1 MIKILYCGSS
11 SACFEL
17 DGDAPYYSRESYRV
31 LVDGEE
37 LLSSQNTNVFSLFGL
52 RPGTGISI
60 HAPREGGDSKNSQN
74 FKLFLQQSDNSYKYS
89 LQTPAIFQK

>member
-17 DGDAPYYSRESYRV
+17 DGGAPYYTKESYRV

-37 LLSSQNTNVFSLFGL
+37 
-52 RPGTGISI
+52 
-60 HAPREGGDSKNSQN
+60 
-74 FKLFLQQSDNSYKYS
+74 
-89 LQTPAIFQK
+89 